1 MTKTFTLFFLL
12 LGNLFLS
19 IAKNNLHIVEI
30 NPVAFDNTAA
40 KTASA
45 TTAFR
50 FENTDYLVIEPNLNS
65 AGIFEEKGVFVNSYL
80 GNGLYLIATDADK
93 TGLLLQSIP
102 YKKVGCIAEESK
114 VDESLI
120 STSAAVPVTVMYAS
134 GTSNQII
141 TTLAEQIGISI
152 LNNDKVHHHFSAY
165 ANKSQL
171 EKLIKFPFVYFIT
184 KFYPNKTPLIYD
196 GTLIMGAF
204 QVQEENPYGYNLKGE
219 GVNVGIWDDGAVG
232 ANIDLPVNRNFVVD
246 KLFSSLPYMAHPTEV
261 AGCVGAAGNIFPN
274 LRGIAPRSSMY
285 YWDLLDDVV
294 GEIKSGKNKYN
305 VDLSNHSYNFAST
318 NCFQS
323 GLYIPEAADLDKLV
337 YDNPT
342 LLPVVAVGN
351 TASFSCAVATDTFSS
366 VDIGFQG
373 CKNALTIGWLFF
385 DERAVENSGRGPTED
400 GRLKPELVT
409 KGFAV
414 TTFLPNNNV
423 GSVFG
428 SSYSA
433 PQITGLAALLHQKY
447 KQQFGVVP
455 AAALIKSVLIN
466 TARDLGNIGPD
477 YTYGFGKPDAYRAVK
492 SIAENMYFS
501 GDVSQQQFKTHPLT
515 VAPNTAQLKITL
527 SWTDKEGSPIADVAL
542 VNNLDLKLVNPAG
555 DTILP
560 WKLNPSNPKQLA
572 LRGIDN
578 LNTNEQITIENPIAG
593 NYTIVVKGTAVPF
606 GPQSYAV
613 AYYVQERKIEI
624 THPNG
629 GEIIDPGTS
638 VIKWFPN
645 GVDSTAKIEFSANNG
660 STWQTLVSNQQLSAK
675 TYSWPVPNIV
685 SDSCLVKI
693 SSGNN
698 IAVSAS
704 TFKVSTQIFY
714 PSINHS
720 VCDRS
725 VKINWPAVT
734 DATGY
739 KVYLFEDT
747 VWTFAGQTSLL
758 TYTINKLKNGK
769 TYFYA
774 ISTIKNG
781 FEGNR
786 CLAKSFIPTPNACTT
801 TNDVGVYAV
810 NKPFGGRQLT
820 SAALTNLEKISLIIK
835 NYGTVTQS
843 SISVSYSINGGPVR
857 TATLPVALVSN
868 DTAIIQ
874 YNVNE
879 NLATPGNYLLKAWTN
894 FAGDNNFNN
903 DTLHYTIKHL
913 SNPSVA
919 LPFSESFEN
928 LNTELTYSTFGL
940 SGLEY
945 ADYYPEEG
953 GRLRSNEGNLYAK
966 TGNKGISLDNYAGS
980 GVKKNE
986 LIFTRNLSNYVD
998 SIVFLEFNYMNR
1010 AEPDSNDIIFARG
1023 DDTKPWIRI
1032 FDLFANRSTPSVYK
1046 NVNAINLY
1054 QKLKIE
1060 NGQNFSTSTQIK
1072 ILHTGTKTGITPA
1085 NDGGYSFDDFKL
1097 FNGGKDVSLLS
1108 ASVRKV
1114 NCTSSFTPLP
1124 VTIKVKNNSSQPVSN
1139 LNVFYK
1145 VGENPV
1151 VNEVISAV
1159 ISNND
1164 SLQYTFSTLF
1174 NYSTSGLYPVTC
1186 WINNPGD
1193 KNNTNDTVLSSV
1205 VVMQTIDSFPYYND
1219 LESNNGAIL
1228 TEGVNNSWIWA
1239 TPLKYNMSNAAQ
1251 ENKAWTTGV
1260 NKGYNFFENSY
1271 LYMGC
1276 LDFSALTSDPLI
1288 SFNFI
1293 SIMQTQSDS
1302 AFAEYSTDG
1311 IEWKRLGCYGCGLNW
1326 YSGFQNKP
1334 LWDRVV
1340 FPWQVAHLSVP
1351 LNTLSDPSNFMYRI
1365 RLISD
1370 GFVVSEGIGIDDI
1383 RIFNDYQQIATTDS
1397 AYLIEASTG
1406 NGWIQFY
1413 RNGRLLAELND
1424 DSKNLGNILVG
1435 YEANSDKQKIF
1446 NNKNIFPRN
1455 WVFKPQNPKIGNYKM
1470 RLYVLNSEYTEF
1482 VLNED
1487 SISRMGDIELLRYVG
1502 LNTNLDVFDNH
1513 VKSFYKTFSPAE
1525 IQFYPYKDGYYIEF
1539 ETDTLGEF
1547 YLVSLKQ
1554 DATAIQN
1561 INLLD
1566 FSAQKINDD
1575 VILAWK
1581 TTREINSKE
1590 FVIQYSFDAA
1600 VFIDVDTVPAGGFSS
1615 NTTLY
1620 NYLHELN
1627 ATNGIYYY
1635 RIKMVDNGN
1644 RFSYS
1649 LIDSVYFAPNVG
1661 VNQNALAAG
1670 AYITENDIVIEFK
1683 NKLQTPSVVS
1693 IYNSLGQLQFT
1704 RRMTLENGINPLG
1717 ISDFLNWSNGA
1728 YYLRIQ
1734 AKDQSYYS
1742 KLMKQKL

>member
-1 MTKTFTLFFLL
+1 
-12 LGNLFLS
+12 
-19 IAKNNLHIVEI
+19 
-30 NPVAFDNTAA
+30 
-40 KTASA
+40 
-45 TTAFR
+45 
-50 FENTDYLVIEPNLNS
+50 
-65 AGIFEEKGVFVNSYL
+65 
-80 GNGLYLIATDADK
+80 
-93 TGLLLQSIP
+93 
-102 YKKVGCIAEESK
+102 
-114 VDESLI
+114 
-120 STSAAVPVTVMYAS
+120 
-134 GTSNQII
+134 
-141 TTLAEQIGISI
+141 
-152 LNNDKVHHHFSAY
+152 
-165 ANKSQL
+165 
-171 EKLIKFPFVYFIT
+171 
-184 KFYPNKTPLIYD
+184 
-196 GTLIMGAF
+196 
-204 QVQEENPYGYNLKGE
+204 
-219 GVNVGIWDDGAVG
+219 
-232 ANIDLPVNRNFVVD
+232 
-246 KLFSSLPYMAHPTEV
+246 
-261 AGCVGAAGNIFPN
+261 
-274 LRGIAPRSSMY
+274 
-285 YWDLLDDVV
+285 
-294 GEIKSGKNKYN
+294 
-305 VDLSNHSYNFAST
+305 
-318 NCFQS
+318 
-323 GLYIPEAADLDKLV
+323 
-337 YDNPT
+337 
-342 LLPVVAVGN
+342 
-351 TASFSCAVATDTFSS
+351 
-366 VDIGFQG
+366 
-373 CKNALTIGWLFF
+373 
-385 DERAVENSGRGPTED
+385 
-400 GRLKPELVT
+400 
-409 KGFAV
+409 
-414 TTFLPNNNV
+414 NV

-455 AAALIKSVLIN
+455 AAALIKSVLLN

-477 YTYGFGKPDAYRAVK
+477 YTFGYGKPDAYRAVK

-515 VAPNTAQLKITL
+515 VAPNATQLKITL
-527 SWTDKEGSPIADVAL
+527 SWTDKEGSPIADLAL
-542 VNNLDLKLVNPAG
+542 VNNLDVKLVNPAG

-593 NYTIVVKGTAVPF
+593 NYTVVVKGTAVPF

-629 GEIIDPGTS
+629 GELIDPGTS

-645 GVDSTAKIEFSANNG
+645 GVDSTAKIEFSSNNG

-685 SDSCLVKI
+685 SDSCLVRI

-698 IAVSAS
+698 IAISAS
-704 TFKVSTQIFY
+704 TFKVGTQIFY

-734 DATGY
+734 DASGY

-747 VWTFAGQTSLL
+747 AWTFAGQTSLL

-786 CLAKSFIPTPNACTT
+786 SLAKSFIPTANACATP
-801 TNDVGVYAV
+801 NDVGVYAV

-820 SAALTNLEKISLIIK
+820 SAALTNAEKISLIIK

-843 SISVSYSINGGPVR
+843 SISVSYTINGGPVR
-857 TATLPVALVSN
+857 TGTLPGALISN

-879 NLATPGNYLLKAWTN
+879 NLAAPGNYSLKAWTN

-903 DTLHYTIKHL
+903 DTLYYTIKHL
-913 SNPSVA
+913 SNPAIA
-919 LPFSESFEN
+919 LPSSESFES

-945 ADYYPEEG
+945 ADYYTEEG

-966 TGNKGISLDNYAGS
+966 TGNRAISLDNYVGTGA
-980 GVKKNE
+980 KKNE

-998 SIVFLEFNYMNR
+998 SIVFLEFNYMSR

-1023 DDTKPWIRI
+1023 DDTKPWVRV
-1032 FDLFANRSTPSVYK
+1032 FDLFANKGTPAIYK
-1046 NVNAINLY
+1046 NVNSINLY

-1097 FNGGKDVSLLS
+1097 FNGGRDVSLLS
-1108 ASVRKV
+1108 ASVKKV
-1114 NCTSSFTPLP
+1114 NCTSSFTPQP
-1124 VTIKVKNNSSQPVSN
+1124 ITIKVKNNSSQPVSN

-1145 VGENPV
+1145 VDGNPV
-1151 VNEVISAV
+1151 VSEVIPTT
-1159 ISNND
+1159 IPIND
-1164 SLQYTFSTLF
+1164 SLQYTFSSLF
-1174 NYSTSGLYPVTC
+1174 NYSATGLYSISC
-1186 WINNPGD
+1186 WVNNPGD
-1193 KNNTNDTVLSSV
+1193 KNNTNDTVLTSV

-1219 LESNNGAIL
+1219 LETNNGAIL
-1228 TEGVNNSWIWA
+1228 TEGVNNSWVWA

-1276 LDFSALTSDPLI
+1276 LDFSSLTTDPLI

-1326 YSGFQNKP
+1326 YNGYLNKA
-1334 LWDRVV
+1334 LWDRPV
-1340 FPWQVAHLSVP
+1340 FPWQVAHLAVP
-1351 LNTLSDPSNFMYRI
+1351 LNALPDPSNFMYRI
-1365 RLISD
+1365 RLMSD
-1370 GFVVSEGIGIDDI
+1370 GFVISEGIGIDDI

-1397 AYLIEASTG
+1397 AYVAEVSTG

-1435 YEANSDKQKIF
+1435 YEANSDKQKTF

-1455 WVFKPQNPKIGNYKM
+1455 WVFKPKNPQIGNYKM

-1525 IQFYPYKDGYYIEF
+1525 IQFYPYQNGYYIEF

-1575 VILAWK
+1575 VLLDWK
-1581 TTREINSKE
+1581 ITREINSKE

-1600 VFIDVDTVPAGGFSS
+1600 VFIDVDTVPAG
-1615 NTTLY
+1615 
-1620 NYLHELN
+1620 
-1627 ATNGIYYY
+1627 
-1635 RIKMVDNGN
+1635 
-1644 RFSYS
+1644 
-1649 LIDSVYFAPNVG
+1649 
-1661 VNQNALAAG
+1661 
-1670 AYITENDIVIEFK
+1670 
-1683 NKLQTPSVVS
+1683 
-1693 IYNSLGQLQFT
+1693 
-1704 RRMTLENGINPLG
+1704 
-1717 ISDFLNWSNGA
+1717 
-1728 YYLRIQ
+1728 
-1734 AKDQSYYS
+1734 
-1742 KLMKQKL
+1742 